1 MPTHT
6 RIEGVFPSAALSSS
20 PAAIMRRN
28 GRSFWF
34 ASRLLPHQVAADAA
48 ELYAFCR
55 TLDDLADQSPT
66 PQTVQRLQALAAD
79 LARGVAYDDCAIGLL
94 ALAQRHALP
103 LEAAAHLV
111 STFVEDGSTS
121 LHLQTEANLVRYCF
135 GVAGTVGLMMSPL
148 LGVRNKQANLYAAD
162 LGIAMQMTNIARD
175 VMEDARNGRRYLP
188 GDWLDN
194 VTPQQITDDPSC
206 RPLVSQAIDRLLIF
220 AERYY
225 AAAARGFGF
234 IPYRSRVAIQVS
246 AAIYREIGMAL
257 RAEGLHWWGA
267 RTVVPTSRKILLA
280 GRVLAGV
287 AYTHPTPDEAELA
300 SLYRPFIH
308 MPGAA

>member
-1 MPTHT
+1 MPTHSMV
-6 RIEGVFPSAALSSS
+6 EGVFPSAALGSS

-34 ASRLLPHQVAADAA
+34 ASRLLPHQVAAEAA

-55 TLDDLADQSPT
+55 TLDDLADQNPT
-66 PQTVQRLQALAAD
+66 PQTVQRLQGLAAD
-79 LARGVAYDDCAIGLL
+79 LARGVASDSCAIGLL

-121 LHLQTEANLVRYCF
+121 LHLQTEADLVRYCF

-148 LGVRNKQANLYAAD
+148 LGVQNKQACRYAAD

-188 GDWLDN
+188 GDWLN
-194 VTPQQITDDPSC
+194 ITPQQIADDPSC
-206 RPLVSQAIDRLLIF
+206 RPLVRKAIDRLLLF

-246 AAIYREIGMAL
+246 AAIYREIGVAL
-257 RAEGLHWWGA
+257 RSSGLHWWGA
-267 RTVVPTSRKILLA
+267 RTVVPTPRKLLLA
-280 GRVLAGV
+280 GQVLAGI
-287 AYTHPTPDEAELA
+287 AYMHPTPDKAELA
-300 SLYRPFIH
+300 FLHRPFIH
-308 MPGAA
+308 LPGVA